1 MSSIANMPGVS
12 AATQAAQS
20 PTADAVQMNVLKKA
34 LDTQTAAAA
43 TLLQGIPQAP
53 QLATEGS
60 VGRHV
65 NTYA

>member
-1 MSSIANMPGVS
+1 
-12 AATQAAQS
+12 
-20 PTADAVQMNVLKKA
+20 
-34 LDTQTAAAA
+34 
-43 TLLQGIPQAP
+43 LLQGIPQAP

>member
-34 LDTQTAAAA
+34 LNTQAASAA
-43 TLLQGIPQAP
+43 TLLQGIPEMP
-53 QLATEGS
+53 KLATEGS
-60 VGRHV
+60 VGRHI